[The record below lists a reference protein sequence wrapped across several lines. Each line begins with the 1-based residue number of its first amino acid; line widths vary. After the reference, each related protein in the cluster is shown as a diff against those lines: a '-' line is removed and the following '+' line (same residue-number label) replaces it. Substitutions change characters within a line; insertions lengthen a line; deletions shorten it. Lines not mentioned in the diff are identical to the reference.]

1 MATTARPNGGEPG
14 TAERVASALLDADR
28 MLGVGLSLREVIAT
42 LGISRATYYRWRRRF
57 EGLTRGG
64 VARVRDLE
72 RENARLRR
80 IVADNAL
87 EIEMLR
93 ELSRGTY

>member
-1 MATTARPNGGEPG
+1 MTRRTDQEVAAGRSLAAAL
-14 TAERVASALLDADR
+14 AEA
-28 MLGVGLSLREVIAT
+28 
-42 LGISRATYYRWRRRF
+42 GISGATYYRWRRRF
-57 EGLTRGG
+57 KELSPAAL
-64 VARVRDLE
+64 ARVRHLE

-80 IVADNAL
+80 IVADEAL

>member
-1 MATTARPNGGEPG
+1 MREAD
-14 TAERVASALLDADR
+14 ERVASALLEADR
-28 MLGVGLSLREVIAT
+28 LLGSGHSPDAVARA
-42 LGISRATYYRWRRRF
+42 LGISRSTYYRWRRRF
-57 EGLTRGG
+57 EGLTTGG

-72 RENARLRR
+72 RENTRLRR
-80 IVADNAL
+80 IIADSAL

>member
-1 MATTARPNGGEPG
+1 LPEPG
-14 TAERVASALLDADR
+14 GRVA
-28 MLGVGLSLREVIAT
+28 T
-42 LGISRATYYRWRRRF
+42 
-57 EGLTRGG
+57 
-64 VARVRDLE
+64 ARVRIRELE
-72 RENARLRR
+72 LENERLRR

>member
-1 MATTARPNGGEPG
+1 MTASKRPTKGREPEPG
-14 TAERVASALLDADR
+14 GRVATALVR
-28 MLGVGLSLREVIAT
+28 IRE
-42 LGISRATYYRWRRRF
+42 
-57 EGLTRGG
+57 
-64 VARVRDLE
+64 LE
-72 RENARLRR
+72 LENERLRR